1 MHGSYNY
8 HNIIFSNGNTAV
20 TNFDKY
26 KNECQISDLYQFM
39 RKILEKYDWD
49 IQTAYKM
56 MEEYDKI
63 KPVSDTERA
72 LLAALFAFPEKF
84 WKVMNYYFNSN
95 KAWIP
100 PKTKEKLEKVVQQ
113 NEKRQKFLETL
124 L

>member
-1 MHGSYNY
+1 
-8 HNIIFSNGNTAV
+8 
-20 TNFDKY
+20 
-26 KNECQISDLYQFM
+26 M

-95 KAWIP
+95 KAMDSAKNER
-100 PKTKEKLEKVVQQ
+100 KTGKSRAAE
-113 NEKRQKFLETL
+113 
-124 L
+124 

>member
-1 MHGSYNY
+1 MRKKQVSLCHGSYNY

-100 PKTKEKLEKVVQQ
+100 PKTKKTGKSRAAE
-113 NEKRQKFLETL
+113 
-124 L
+124 

>member
-1 MHGSYNY
+1 
-8 HNIIFSNGNTAV
+8 
-20 TNFDKY
+20 
-26 KNECQISDLYQFM
+26 M

-100 PKTKEKLEKVVQQ
+100 AKNERKTGKSRAAE
-113 NEKRQKFLETL
+113 
-124 L
+124 

>member
-1 MHGSYNY
+1 
-8 HNIIFSNGNTAV
+8 
-20 TNFDKY
+20 
-26 KNECQISDLYQFM
+26 M

-84 WKVMNYYFNSN
+84 WKVMNYYL
-95 KAWIP
+95 IP
-100 PKTKEKLEKVVQQ
+100 IRHGFRQKRKKNWKKSCSRMKKTKIFRNAFVKI
-113 NEKRQKFLETL
+113 
-124 L
+124 

>member
-1 MHGSYNY
+1 
-8 HNIIFSNGNTAV
+8 
-20 TNFDKY
+20 
-26 KNECQISDLYQFM
+26 M

-100 PKTKEKLEKVVQQ
+100 PKPKKNWKKSCSRMKKTKIFRNAFVKI
-113 NEKRQKFLETL
+113 
-124 L
+124 